1 MGQYLVEII
10 AIAIAL
16 LWAAGETYFLIPFL
30 KKHQFKQY
38 VREVGPESHLKK
50 TGTPSMG
57 GIAIFDGVLVSTV
70 VTALIFH
77 HFTWDVVICLIVMLL
92 YGIIGFIDDYNKA
105 IKKNNAGISGKMKI
119 VLQIVFSL
127 GFAIYAY
134 ITYGSTIFIPIFNV
148 TWDLKLFYIVW
159 VVFIMTAFS
168 NSVNLTDGLDG
179 LASGITALV
188 AFTMTSCAVSFGKDD
203 LPIYY
208 IAICGAC
215 IGFLFFNAN
224 PAKIFMGDTGSMS
237 LGGGLAC
244 AAILMKA
251 EFILAIAGLIYVIE
265 SVSVIM
271 QVSYFKLTHG
281 KRIFKMA
288 PIHHHFELSGMKET
302 GVVKLFYTVTLVLC
316 LCAYICI
323 SKGIPMA

>member
-1 MGQYLVEII
+1 MQQYIVEIVAILI
-10 AIAIAL
+10 AFVWAL
-16 LWAAGETYFLIPFL
+16 GETYFLITFL

-57 GIAIFDGVLVSTV
+57 GIAIFDGVAVGAV

-77 HFTWDVVICLIVMLL
+77 HFTWNVAICLIVMLL
-92 YGIIGFIDDYNKA
+92 YSLIGFIDDYNKA

-119 VLQIVFSL
+119 VLQVAFSVGL
-127 GFAIYAY
+127 AVYAY
-134 ITYGSTIFIPIFNV
+134 ITMGSTIFIPVFNV
-148 TWDLKLFYIVW
+148 TVDLGIFYIVW

-179 LASGITALV
+179 LAGGITVLV
-188 AFTMTSCAVSFGKDD
+188 AFLMTLCAKTFGHDD
-203 LPIYY
+203 ITIFY
-208 IAICGAC
+208 IAISGAC
-215 IGFLFFNAN
+215 LGFLVFNSH
-224 PAKIFMGDTGSMS
+224 PAKIFMGDTGSMA

-288 PIHHHFELSGMKET
+288 PIHHHFELSGMKEVS
-302 GVVKLFYTVTLVLC
+302 VVRMFYTVTLVLC
-316 LCAYICI
+316 AFAYLVVNM
-323 SKGIPMA
+323 GMPA